1 MPRPEG
7 QKLRVLYVAKFF
19 LEYSDENHYVTSKDI
34 LDYLEEEH
42 DIFTDRRTIYR
53 DIAVL
58 RDGLGFDIE
67 GGQGGRYRLVSRD
80 FELDDLRILAEC
92 VYAAKF
98 ISEPKAKELV
108 EALSGLC
115 SSYQAEELQSETFL
129 TDRVKSTQKG
139 TLNIIATIRSA
150 MATKCDGKPH
160 TPQKISFHYL
170 HYTIQ
175 DKNTPV
181 PRWGGRRFVVSPYKL
196 LINDGNYYL
205 LAYADNVK
213 TMRTYR
219 IDRMKDVQLERSPRV
234 GQSEYDKIDMATY
247 VKRTL
252 FMIPGE
258 PSRVS
263 ILFDNSLLDTVI
275 DRFGTGADVFY
286 RPEGDKHF
294 VVSIDVN
301 VTDQFFGWLCGFGT
315 KAKILGPENVQLI
328 FSFFLDKIREKYKQ

>member
-53 DIAVL
+53 DIAAL

-67 GGQGGRYRLVSRD
+67 GGKGGRYRLVSRE

-129 TDRVKSTQKG
+129 TDRVKST
-139 TLNIIATIRSA
+139 R
-150 MATKCDGKPH
+150 
-160 TPQKISFHYL
+160 
-170 HYTIQ
+170 
-175 DKNTPV
+175 
-181 PRWGGRRFVVSPYKL
+181 
-196 LINDGNYYL
+196 
-205 LAYADNVK
+205 
-213 TMRTYR
+213 
-219 IDRMKDVQLERSPRV
+219 
-234 GQSEYDKIDMATY
+234 
-247 VKRTL
+247 
-252 FMIPGE
+252 
-258 PSRVS
+258 
-263 ILFDNSLLDTVI
+263 
-275 DRFGTGADVFY
+275 
-286 RPEGDKHF
+286 
-294 VVSIDVN
+294 
-301 VTDQFFGWLCGFGT
+301 
-315 KAKILGPENVQLI
+315 
-328 FSFFLDKIREKYKQ
+328 